1 MMDLQQF
8 MMVTALQEETF
19 QTWVAFGWL
28 TPERNG
34 GNWTFSE
41 RDVARA
47 HLVED
52 LVNEYGLGDD
62 GIDAMLAVVDRADT
76 LRREMRMLLAGVRTL
91 PGLLGRR
98 IATELLGGAATE
110 SRGEPPAD
118 RDAAATWSHT
128 RL

>member
-34 GNWTFSE
+34 GIWTFNE

-52 LVNEYGLGDD
+52 LVNEYGLGDV

-76 LRREMRMLLAGVRTL
+76 LRREMRTLLAGVRTL
-91 PGLLGRR
+91 PELLGRR
-98 IATELLGGAATE
+98 IATELQNGAAAE

-118 RDAAATWSHT
+118 RYAAAMWSH
-128 RL
+128 